1 MLRGSKRK
9 NLGFDNKHL
18 VENIDP
24 TGPWE
29 LLRRML
35 MDLIRKFESF
45 ETEAGIRACACA
57 RARAR
62 VRACAC
68 ACVCVCMCV

>member
-57 RARAR
+57 RARVRAR
-62 VRACAC
+62 VRVHVHVC
-68 ACVCVCMCV
+68 ACV